1 MYDGDDIS
9 QAEGLQKN
17 LRLVKENS
25 MSERKTWNSR
35 FKSEGDIFQ
44 MFCPVM
50 WLPAWAVTRMR
61 VGVAQTLNA
70 EKWFP
75 CMICVSNIPPAF
87 LAHFLSDILLLTI
100 FVTGWLRPP
109 VWCEDAPEEKGD
121 QDKITSASKKLNL
134 LSTVQSWAGEKSL
147 FSKAATLGGVRPIL
161 ITQMMTKY
169 FSAKIGAS
177 IYCFAD

>member
-1 MYDGDDIS
+1 MILGWSSSWWRWYCVRCLQHLPTLF
-9 QAEGLQKN
+9 QAESHQN
-17 LRLVKENS
+17 ILRLVKDNS
-25 MSERKTWNSR
+25 TKEKKTWNSR

-61 VGVAQTLNA
+61 GKVGQTLNA

-109 VWCEDAPEEKGD
+109 VWCEAALEEKGD
-121 QDKITSASKKLNL
+121 QDKITSASKKNWTFCQLFNHEL
-134 LSTVQSWAGEKSL
+134 EKKVSIA
-147 FSKAATLGGVRPIL
+147 KRPL
-161 ITQMMTKY
+161 
-169 FSAKIGAS
+169 
-177 IYCFAD
+177 